1 VSYVVVCCRII
12 VSDNHSQ
19 IHHKMKTLFT
29 ILFLFIAVSSQAQ
42 QLAKIN
48 SKGHYSISSDSSQT
62 VKAVNTGKTFEDKKG
77 VVYPIFKSGK
87 GKFFIVRTSAK
98 TGNTYKQYLTIN

>member
-1 VSYVVVCCRII
+1 
-12 VSDNHSQ
+12 
-19 IHHKMKTLFT
+19 MKALLTL
-29 ILFLFIAVSSQAQ
+29 LFLFIAVSSQAQ

-48 SKGHYSISSDSSQT
+48 SKGHYSISSDSSA

-77 VVYPIFKSGK
+77 TIYPIFKSGK

-98 TGNTYKQYLTIN
+98 TGNTYKQYITIN

>member
-1 VSYVVVCCRII
+1 
-12 VSDNHSQ
+12 
-19 IHHKMKTLFT
+19 MKALFT

-48 SKGHYSISSDSSQT
+48 SKGHYSIGSDTSV

-77 VVYPIFKSGK
+77 TIYPIFKSGK

-98 TGNTYKQYLTIN
+98 TGNTYKQYISIN

>member
-1 VSYVVVCCRII
+1 
-12 VSDNHSQ
+12 
-19 IHHKMKTLFT
+19 MKALFT

-48 SKGHYSISSDSSQT
+48 SKGHYSINSDSSA

-77 VVYPIFKSGK
+77 TIYPIFKSGK

-98 TGNTYKQYLTIN
+98 TGNTYKQYISIN

>member
-1 VSYVVVCCRII
+1 
-12 VSDNHSQ
+12 
-19 IHHKMKTLFT
+19 MKALFT

-48 SKGHYSISSDSSQT
+48 SKGHYSINSDSSA

-77 VVYPIFKSGK
+77 VLYPIFKSGK
-87 GKFFIVRTSAK
+87 GKYFIIRTSAK

>member
-1 VSYVVVCCRII
+1 
-12 VSDNHSQ
+12 
-19 IHHKMKTLFT
+19 MKALLTL
-29 ILFLFIAVSSQAQ
+29 LFLFIAVSSQAQ

-48 SKGHYSISSDSSQT
+48 SKGHYSISSDSST
-62 VKAVNTGKTFEDKKG
+62 AVKAVDTGKTFEDKKG

-98 TGNTYKQYLTIN
+98 TGNTYKQYITLN

>member
-1 VSYVVVCCRII
+1 
-12 VSDNHSQ
+12 
-19 IHHKMKTLFT
+19 MKALFT

-48 SKGHYSISSDSSQT
+48 SKGHYSLSTSDSSA
-62 VKAVNTGKTFEDKKG
+62 VKAVNTAKTVEDKKG
-77 VVYPIFKSGK
+77 TIYPIFKSGK

-98 TGNTYKQYLTIN
+98 TGNTYKQYITIN